1 MKLQRLQRVGRRSP
15 FKAKK
20 KKQQRKAFP
29 EGLQNTIIFKNFM
42 IEKFSCYCMIKSH
55 E

>member
-15 FKAKK
+15 FKAK

-42 IEKFSCYCMIKSH
+42 IEKFSCYHMIKSH